1 MAELSKKE
9 IYYIINHYID
19 TRQLLKSL
27 NIGVR
32 ANNSMFC
39 PFHENTETPA
49 AHLYKEEDGSHTIY
63 CYSEDKLYHNA
74 DLYRNYLPNINI
86 DELANLLYNNLP
98 EEEKAKMADRIDKPY
113 ELPVLPFMSALQE
126 FAQHKITYR
135 ELMERISITL
145 PYDDSIKLL
154 NDLYAMGDDKV
165 ENTKKNKYLFFMNK
179 YKSNYKFISARKTLI
194 NCGTTLPGYLSEY
207 LRTSGDSVMIPNT
220 INGTVYSLTFRNIN
234 GKKQF
239 LKLGA
244 TTHLFYGMG
253 NLPEDFT
260 YGIPIVIVEGN
271 MDCDV
276 AKLIYP
282 YTLATLTNSIS
293 QNQIRI
299 LAGLTNKVVIAYD
312 NDEAGNQGYWNAYNN
327 LVRYGFK
334 VKRFK
339 HSDNIKDFGDLID
352 AQINDTD
359 LYNHLLH
366 LYIGR
371 LQNLIN
377 EF

>member
-1 MAELSKKE
+1 
-9 IYYIINHYID
+9 
-19 TRQLLKSL
+19 
-27 NIGVR
+27 
-32 ANNSMFC
+32 
-39 PFHENTETPA
+39 
-49 AHLYKEEDGSHTIY
+49 
-63 CYSEDKLYHNA
+63 
-74 DLYRNYLPNINI
+74 
-86 DELANLLYNNLP
+86 
-98 EEEKAKMADRIDKPY
+98 
-113 ELPVLPFMSALQE
+113 
-126 FAQHKITYR
+126 
-135 ELMERISITL
+135 
-145 PYDDSIKLL
+145 
-154 NDLYAMGDDKV
+154 
-165 ENTKKNKYLFFMNK
+165 
-179 YKSNYKFISARKTLI
+179 
-194 NCGTTLPGYLSEY
+194 
-207 LRTSGDSVMIPNT
+207 MIPNT